1 MKKLFVVILS
11 IATFFS
17 CDKIK
22 ETKKA
27 VTDAKDAVSEV
38 SDAVEN
44 LGDLEENINE
54 MQEDMERL
62 KEATPLTN
70 EELKAWLPDEVNG
83 LKRTGYKAG
92 QASYMKIAS
101 IEGTFKD
108 TEKNKE
114 FTITILDGAGEMGA
128 AATAGVKFM
137 FAQDFEEEDENKL
150 RRTTTKNGVKM
161 IEEYRKS
168 NNRSEVQFFHDNR
181 FFVTVKG
188 RNMDL
193 DETHEAI
200 KDLDLEDLN

>member
-1 MKKLFVVILS
+1 MKKVYILLIVVGSLI
-11 IATFFS
+11 S

-27 VTDAKDAVSEV
+27 VTEV

-62 KEATPLTN
+62 KEETPLTN

-101 IEGTFKD
+101 IEATY
-108 TEKNKE
+108 KNEDKSKE
-114 FTITILDGAGEMGA
+114 LNVMILDGAGKMGA
-128 AATAGVKFM
+128 SATAGVKFM
-137 FAQDFEEEDENKL
+137 FAQDFEEEDENKI
-150 RRTTTKNGVKM
+150 RRTTTKNGIKM
-161 IEEYRKS
+161 IEEFRK
-168 NNRSEVQFFHDNR
+168 NNQRSEIQFFHDDR
-181 FFVTVKG
+181 FYVTVKG
-188 RNMDL
+188 KNMDL
-193 DETHEAI
+193 DETHDAI
-200 KDLDLEDLN
+200 NDLDLDDLN